1 MEIKLHANATTTP
14 RVRRYLQQ
22 SDKSDRELAKE
33 LGISVSTVRRW
44 RVRQDVED
52 QKSTPKNIHKVMRQE
67 QINLAL
73 WLRTHFVLPL
83 DELVTYV
90 NDGIG
95 QTISRASLD
104 RMLKK
109 GDMVHMN
116 ILGSRSLKGKKAL
129 NNGIH
134 CGTLKLRYRRLNLL
148 PQDGGQLHLLWLE
161 EQISG
166 YLCTAIFQGISAQLV
181 VNWLKSIQSDLPGDI
196 QCLETENKTLFLE
209 SVFEEHPLQQWCSLQ
224 NINLSY
230 FDVENEASIRL
241 EIPFSTLI
249 PAAQNLTISEFLPT
263 VVLQH
268 NMQWPQK
275 KLGGLTPMAFWYQNN
290 HEK

>member
-44 RVRQDVED
+44 RIRQDVED
-52 QKSTPKNIHKVMRQE
+52 QKSTPRNVHKVMRQE

-83 DELVTYV
+83 DELITYV
-90 NDGIG
+90 NDGMG
-95 QTISRASLD
+95 QAISRASLD

-109 GDMVHMN
+109 GNMVHMN
-116 ILGSRSLKGKKAL
+116 ILGTRVLKGKKAL
-129 NNGIH
+129 NSGLH

-148 PQDGGQLHLLWLE
+148 PQDDGQLHLLWLE
-161 EQISG
+161 EQVSS
-166 YLCTAIFQGISAQLV
+166 YLCIAIFQGISAQLV
-181 VNWLKSIQSDLPGDI
+181 VNWLNEIQPNLPAAIQS
-196 QCLETENKTLFLE
+196 LETENKTLFLE
-209 SVFEEHPLQQWCSLQ
+209 SVFEEHPLQQWCSQQ
-224 NINLSY
+224 NLNLSY

-249 PAAQNLTISEFLPT
+249 PAAQNLTVAEFLSS
-263 VVLQH
+263 VILHH
-268 NMQWPQK
+268 NAHWPQK
-275 KLGGLTPMAFWYQNN
+275 KLGGLTPAEFWRQNS
-290 HEK
+290 HL